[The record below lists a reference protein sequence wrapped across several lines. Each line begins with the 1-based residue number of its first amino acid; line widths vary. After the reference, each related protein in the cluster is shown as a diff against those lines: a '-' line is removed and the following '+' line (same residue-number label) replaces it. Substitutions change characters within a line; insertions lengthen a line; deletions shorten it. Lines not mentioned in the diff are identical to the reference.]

1 MAQYVNH
8 IDPENVSCVFEP
20 TGIWIDTDGDSK
32 SSAEGN
38 VLVETRTTTEDNKTV
53 YEERTRV
60 IRYGVVAEAS
70 LCPNSISSWYFHT
83 QRHACED
90 SVINLER

>member
-1 MAQYVNH
+1 MNH
-8 IDPENVSCVFEP
+8 IDPENVSCVFKP

-53 YEERTRV
+53 YEERTRI

-70 LCPNSISSWYFHT
+70 LCPTLFHLGIFIP
-83 QRHACED
+83 
-90 SVINLER
+90 SVMLVKIA